1 MIKKSKK
8 YYQKDLNRFE
18 LTNQINKHNQPN
30 FYLMKQFLLTLFL
43 LASLNVVCQ
52 NHLEAITFEETQTSE
67 FFRNIKNR
75 TTVSTYTAAD
85 GSELKVGDTLMIGTP
100 SGSTTNTTA
109 VGAGSTFGA
118 AKAKSKTA
126 SSFSNIIM
134 GKPAGFGNVMNA
146 LGGEGPSNAGQNMQG
161 EVVLIS
167 EISLFHKGSKKKPL
181 AVQILLGEPNGRA
194 FGINKYMSVTDY
206 EKAVLAGEIKSTN
219 APLTR
224 DEAIAKLK
232 ESKELLDLGIIEEEE
247 YEELKSELM
256 PIITGQ

>member
-1 MIKKSKK
+1 MKHT
-8 YYQKDLNRFE
+8 L
-18 LTNQINKHNQPN
+18 LTI
-30 FYLMKQFLLTLFL
+30 FLLTFFNGI
-43 LASLNVVCQ
+43 AQ
-52 NHLEAITFEETQTSE
+52 NHLEKITYEESQNSDV
-67 FFRNIKNR
+67 FQDIKNR
-75 TTVSTYTAAD
+75 TTVSTYISAD
-85 GSELKVGDTLMIGTP
+85 GSTLKVGDTLIIGLP

-109 VGAGSTFGA
+109 VGAGNTFGA
-118 AKAKSKTA
+118 AKARSKTA

-146 LGGEGPSNAGQNMQG
+146 LNGEGPSNAGQNMQG

-206 EKAVLAGEIKSTN
+206 EKAALAGEIKSTN

-224 DEAIAKLK
+224 EEAIAKLK
-232 ESKELLDLGIIEEEE
+232 ESKELLDLGIIEETD
-247 YEELKSELM
+247 YDELKEKLT
-256 PIITGQ
+256 PIITGK